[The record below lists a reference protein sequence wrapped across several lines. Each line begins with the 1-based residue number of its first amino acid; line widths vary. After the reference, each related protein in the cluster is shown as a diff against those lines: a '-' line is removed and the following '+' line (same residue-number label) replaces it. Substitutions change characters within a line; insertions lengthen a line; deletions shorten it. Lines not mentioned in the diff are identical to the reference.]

1 MVKRDSKGANSSKY
15 ERGWE
20 NLSEKTEE
28 KSFSRRETARAER
41 ESGIYIIKR
50 VVCILLILTLFN
62 YFAFIC
68 F

>member
-28 KSFSRRETARAER
+28 KSFTEGERRRELRER
-41 ESGIYIIKR
+41 VEYI
-50 VVCILLILTLFN
+50 
-62 YFAFIC
+62 
-68 F
+68 